1 MKQRFTAYKKTYVK
15 MVLVNEERIKKEIRM
30 ENNIKKYK
38 KIIKIIV
45 KMKK

>member
-1 MKQRFTAYKKTYVK
+1 